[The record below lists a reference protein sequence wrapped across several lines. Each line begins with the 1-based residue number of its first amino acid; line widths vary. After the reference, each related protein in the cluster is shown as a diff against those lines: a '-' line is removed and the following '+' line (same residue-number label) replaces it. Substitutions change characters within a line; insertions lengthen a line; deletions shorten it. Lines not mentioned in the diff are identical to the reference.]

1 MAEQVRVR
9 PLVPGDI
16 PACEQILRGL
26 PDWFGFEETNAQYI
40 SDLETLPSIVAVSG
54 KQIIGFLSLK
64 HHTTDAAEVH
74 VLAVPQDL
82 HRKGIGRKLIDRAEE
97 ELAGRARLL
106 QVKTLG
112 PSHPDEGY
120 ARTRSFYLALG
131 FIPLEETTAIW
142 GAENPCLIMVKPLI
156 SD

>member
-16 PACEQILRGL
+16 PACERILRSL

-131 FIPLEETTAIW
+131 FIPLEEIPTFW
-142 GAENPCLIMVKPLI
+142 GTDNPCLIMVKPLI
-156 SD
+156 SG